1 MKKSPSNPKFTINTG
16 VSKEVFKKKK
26 KSKSKSQGVVIKE
39 VTDEEEQQDKKR
51 KAIGLLKQFKK
62 LRAQLIEELSTKIK
76 VVEGVKVREETYE
89 DLTEIDD
96 LIFQVSP

>member
-1 MKKSPSNPKFTINTG
+1 MKKAPSNPKFTINTG

-39 VTDEEEQQDKKR
+39 VTDEEEQQDKKC

-89 DLTEIDD
+89 ELTEIDD
-96 LIFQVSP
+96 LIF